1 MAETVSGSTAVM
13 TITPRFLF
21 LFFFLNQKQL
31 IQCNLPHSHT
41 YLKCPRMN
49 MAVIKSH
56 SADEMKT
63 VRRQRQKWGGGRGG
77 GGQETGLES
86 HISTTALRL
95 RHKLLF
101 ISIPAAC
108 HNYLS
113 PLEGSPRGVGLFHG
127 VEIHGR
133 GGGARPAGSTTWSY
147 KKSPVIT
154 KAFRDWSK
162 RKQWKLNGSLLR
174 WSRLELIMN
183 SPLNFFFRKI
193 CRRARRGSD
202 LVPGFFLRERARG
215 WSGRR
220 KKGSASPMQ
229 PLRWELPGRVERAR
243 TALNELFSR

>member
-1 MAETVSGSTAVM
+1 MFYCDIEEEEFKGANGRDSQREHGRNDNHAPISF
-13 TITPRFLF
+13 P
-21 LFFFLNQKQL
+21 FFFLNQKQL

-63 VRRQRQKWGGGRGG
+63 VRRQRQKRGGGRG

-127 VEIHGR
+127 VEIRGR
-133 GGGARPAGSTTWSY
+133 GRGPAGG
-147 KKSPVIT
+147 KRNPV
-154 KAFRDWSK
+154 
-162 RKQWKLNGSLLR
+162 
-174 WSRLELIMN
+174 
-183 SPLNFFFRKI
+183 
-193 CRRARRGSD
+193 
-202 LVPGFFLRERARG
+202 V
-215 WSGRR
+215 
-220 KKGSASPMQ
+220 
-229 PLRWELPGRVERAR
+229 
-243 TALNELFSR
+243 